1 MVVSGLVVLGIEP
14 SAWLRLGEYADM
26 RYIPALLIVFCVKGI
41 IWLSVRPE
49 KRRDS
54 FMVLFLF
61 ALRPIDQKLML
72 AS

>member
-14 SAWLRLGEYADM
+14 SAWLRLGEYADV

-49 KRRDS
+49 KRRDRQ
-54 FMVLFLF
+54 FHGAIFICIE
-61 ALRPIDQKLML
+61 AY
-72 AS
+72 